1 MSLNKYP
8 QTPTFSQLQNL
19 ARRYPPNEIHET
31 WEDYL
36 YFDSE
41 ILEDEEGHEQQGGGG
56 KGEEKAEAVA

>member
-1 MSLNKYP
+1 MSLANYP

-36 YFDSE
+36 YFESE
-41 ILEDEEGHEQQGGGG
+41 IVEEDEDEEQEEQ
-56 KGEEKAEAVA
+56 E